1 MDTTKKIRQS
11 NTVDFFPTTA
21 DDPTTSPTETL
32 SLIIE
37 DLLTVLKDPPLMSP
51 FLPQTLGLTNAIESL
66 QSILHPPR
74 VVENTQEQRVHTPE
88 IRRLDLP
95 NTPTTQAPI

>member
-11 NTVDFFPTTA
+11 NTVDFFPTTT

-37 DLLTVLKDPPLMSP
+37 DLLTVLKDPPLMLP
-51 FLPQTLGLTNAIESL
+51 FLPQTLGLTNAIEAL

-74 VVENTQEQRVHTPE
+74 VAENTQE
-88 IRRLDLP
+88 
-95 NTPTTQAPI
+95 